1 MGLCADAWREVRYY
15 PDNVLPFQDV
25 IGTLQLGGGPAEKL
39 RDEKWMRASVEGH
52 VHVLAVT
59 YVRQNSLTALGKYS
73 RRH

>member
-1 MGLCADAWREVRYY
+1 M
-15 PDNVLPFQDV
+15 
-25 IGTLQLGGGPAEKL
+25 LQLCGGPAEKL
-39 RDEKWMRASVEGH
+39 RDEKWMRVEGH